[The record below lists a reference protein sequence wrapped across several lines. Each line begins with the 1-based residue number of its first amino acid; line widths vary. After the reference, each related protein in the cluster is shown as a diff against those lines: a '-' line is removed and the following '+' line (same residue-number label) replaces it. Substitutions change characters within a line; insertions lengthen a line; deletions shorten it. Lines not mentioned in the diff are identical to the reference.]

1 VFDALFR
8 DATVQVSFRVIDG
21 SDITVMFEV
30 YVINIQYICIGV
42 VLNMLFVNVNLL
54 CLC

>member
-8 DATVQVSFRVIDG
+8 DATVQVGIRAIDG
-21 SDITVMFEV
+21 SDNTVMFEG

-42 VLNMLFVNVNLL
+42 GLNMLFVNVNLL